1 MFVEYPAEKH
11 EELIPFFDSHTRL
24 TVGIQAILKE
34 GLGQVLVDSRETP
47 GIALLSYEGLYM
59 LAGDSQN
66 ASAKKLLSC
75 IPRHRII
82 VAPDEGWENL
92 LKEYWGIR
100 LIPIP
105 RTKFSS
111 STLDLDHIKK
121 LKTNVA
127 DEFILERIKAENIGG
142 FDEGVA
148 NELFG
153 FFRGPENFLK
163 RGFGFCVRDGEKVVS
178 FAATGLIPFNNAFE
192 TQVMTANSP
201 DYRRK
206 GLATAVC
213 THLIEYSLEHGF
225 DPRWDA
231 ANERSADFA
240 LKLGY
245 SNPEPYHVYLHTRLL
260 LKILKKTKLLRI
272 LRLFMREH

>member
-11 EELIPFFDSHTRL
+11 EELIPFFDGHTRL
-24 TVGIQAILKE
+24 TVGIQAMLKE
-34 GLGQVLVDSRETP
+34 GLGQVLVDSRESPEIT
-47 GIALLSYEGLYM
+47 LLSYEGLYF
-59 LAGDSQN
+59 LAGDSRN
-66 ASAKKLLSC
+66 ERAKELLSH

-82 VAPDEGWENL
+82 ITPDADWENL
-92 LKEYWGIR
+92 LKEHWGIR
-100 LIPIP
+100 LISIP

-127 DEFILERIKAENIGG
+127 EGYVLERINEENIGG

-178 FAATGLIPFNNAFE
+178 FAATGFIPFNNAFE

-240 LKLGY
+240 RKLGY
-245 SNPEPYHVYLHTRLL
+245 SNPEPYNVYLHTRFL
-260 LKILKKTKLLRI
+260 LKILKKTKVLRI